1 MTGEPRADD
10 EIVDLLRRLSYS
22 LAGMVDVRAQAEQ
35 TVEMLTECLGLPLT
49 SVAVCDAPSSTS
61 MSMQASRGT
70 RTRDFDQLSFCA
82 GQGLGGRVMSTGRS
96 VVVEDY
102 ATDPQITRD
111 FVDVVSRGEGIG
123 GIAAV
128 PVASGDDVL
137 GVLYAGVR
145 SVGSIGDRSLRVMR
159 QAADASAPAFRA
171 AIGTEAIMKYLVA
184 TERHRIAGD
193 LHDEVG
199 QLLFSMGVSAT
210 QLRAAGGDNSALF
223 ELAEQIEQQVQDA
236 AGNLRRALHVLSP
249 QTYDEALPVALLQE
263 LQDYST
269 RTGVWSQ
276 PIFQGTACEAIAPF
290 EFPAVQLVRVI
301 LRWLETQADVKIT
314 ILCAEFGASELVLT
328 VQHDG
333 GTASSGP
340 EVDELIATM
349 RQHLHS
355 GADSI
360 QVQAAADGTNM
371 IQARLVAE

>member
-1 MTGEPRADD
+1 
-10 EIVDLLRRLSYS
+10 
-22 LAGMVDVRAQAEQ
+22 
-35 TVEMLTECLGLPLT
+35 
-49 SVAVCDAPSSTS
+49 
-61 MSMQASRGT
+61 
-70 RTRDFDQLSFCA
+70 
-82 GQGLGGRVMSTGRS
+82 
-96 VVVEDY
+96 
-102 ATDPQITRD
+102 
-111 FVDVVSRGEGIG
+111 
-123 GIAAV
+123 
-128 PVASGDDVL
+128 
-137 GVLYAGVR
+137 
-145 SVGSIGDRSLRVMR
+145 
-159 QAADASAPAFRA
+159 
-171 AIGTEAIMKYLVA
+171 MKYLVA

-290 EFPAVQLVRVI
+290 EFPAVQLARVI

>member
-1 MTGEPRADD
+1 MTGERPAND
-10 EIVDLLRRLSYS
+10 EVVDLLRQLSYS
-22 LAGMVDVRAQAEQ
+22 LAGMVEVPAQAER
-35 TVEMLTECLGLPLT
+35 TVEMLSDSLGMPLT
-49 SVAVCDAPSSTS
+49 SVAVADTPTSTS
-61 MSMQASRGT
+61 MKMQASRGT
-70 RTRDFDQLSFCA
+70 RTKDFGQLNFSA
-82 GQGLGGRVMSTGRS
+82 GQGLGGRVMSTGCS

-128 PVASGDDVL
+128 PVISEDTVV

-145 SVGSIGDRSLRVMR
+145 SVGSIGDRSLQVMQ
-159 QAADASAPAFRA
+159 QAADASAPAFKT
-171 AIGTEAIMKYLVA
+171 AIGTKAIIDYLVA

-199 QLLFSMGVSAT
+199 QLLFSMSVSAT
-210 QLRAAGGDNSALF
+210 QLRGSGGDNSILL

-249 QTYDEALPVALLQE
+249 QTLDEALPVALLQE

-276 PIFQGTACEAIAPF
+276 PIVRGMAGEAISQF
-290 EFPAVQLVRVI
+290 EFPAVQLARVI
-301 LRWLETQADVKIT
+301 LRWLENQVNVRIVV
-314 ILCAEFGASELVLT
+314 LCAEFDGSELVLT

-333 GTASSGP
+333 DTASDDP
-340 EVDELIATM
+340 ETNELKSSM
-349 RQHLHS
+349 KQHLRS
-355 GADSI
+355 SADSI
-360 QVQAAADGTNM
+360 QVLADSDGTNL
-371 IQARLVAE
+371 IRARLVAS

>member
-1 MTGEPRADD
+1 
-10 EIVDLLRRLSYS
+10 
-22 LAGMVDVRAQAEQ
+22 
-35 TVEMLTECLGLPLT
+35 
-49 SVAVCDAPSSTS
+49 
-61 MSMQASRGT
+61 
-70 RTRDFDQLSFCA
+70 
-82 GQGLGGRVMSTGRS
+82 MSTGCP

-128 PVASGDDVL
+128 PVISGDTVL

-145 SVGSIGDRSLRVMR
+145 SVGSIGDRSLQVMQ
-159 QAADASAPAFRA
+159 QAADASAPAFGS
-171 AIGTEAIMKYLVA
+171 AIGTEAIMDYLVA

-199 QLLFSMGVSAT
+199 QLLFSMSVSAT
-210 QLRAAGGDNSALF
+210 QLRGCGGNNSTLL

-276 PIFQGTACEAIAPF
+276 PIVRGIAGEAIAQF
-290 EFPAVQLVRVI
+290 EFPAVQLARVV
-301 LRWLETQADVKIT
+301 LRWLENQANVT
-314 ILCAEFGASELVLT
+314 IVVLCAEFDDSKLVLT

-333 GTASSGP
+333 DTSSSDP
-340 EVDELIATM
+340 ETDALKATM
-349 RQHLHS
+349 KQYLS
-355 GADSI
+355 SSADSI
-360 QVQAAADGTNM
+360 QVLSDPDGTSL
-371 IQARLVAE
+371 IRARLVAG